1 MKALVTGHSRG
12 LGAAI
17 AETLLRQGVP
27 VMGISRGSNAA
38 LRDAFGDALT
48 EVELDLASGAS
59 TAHWLACGD
68 LTRWL
73 ADGDRAL
80 LINNAGVVTPVAP
93 PGKQGPAAVALA
105 VSINV
110 AAPLVLTDAF
120 VQASEHMS
128 ERRIVHISS
137 GAARKAYAG
146 WSIYCATKAALDHH
160 ARAVIED
167 GVPRLRISAVAP
179 GVIDTD
185 MQDTL
190 RSTDPANFPAL
201 PRFEALKRDGEL
213 TSPEDC
219 ARRLVAYA
227 LSDDF
232 GSDPTPDL
240 RNLPG

>member
-1 MKALVTGHSRG
+1 MKAVLTGHSRG

-17 AETLLRQGVP
+17 AAEFLKRGVP
-27 VMGISRGSNAA
+27 VMGVSRSGNAELKA
-38 LRDAFGDALT
+38 QYGEALT

-73 ADGDRAL
+73 ADADQAV

-110 AAPLVLTDAF
+110 AAPLVLADAF
-120 VQASEHMS
+120 VQASAHMTD
-128 ERRIVHISS
+128 RRIVHISS

-160 ARAVIED
+160 ARSVIED
-167 GVPRLRISAVAP
+167 NVPNLRISAVAP

-185 MQDTL
+185 MQTTL
-190 RSTDPANFPAL
+190 RGSDPSNFPSL

-219 ARRLVAYA
+219 AARLVPYA
-227 LSDDF
+227 LSDAF

-240 RNLPG
+240 RNITA